1 MSQSNLKKKLTTDQ
15 CSELKVLYQESS
27 VNIEED
33 RNVASFQNW
42 GEEFV
47 ISLDFEAW
55 DFPPGVTNILH
66 IYDYGLYDFGAE
78 PEGYG
83 WRIPGCRTFQP
94 CTFQPDASN
103 PIFSILDFSTVN
115 ASTMTGSTKE

>member
-1 MSQSNLKKKLTTDQ
+1 MSHSNLKKKLTTDQ

-47 ISLDFEAW
+47 ISLDFYAF
-55 DFPPGVTNILH
+55 DFPPAVTNILH
-66 IYDYGLYDFGAE
+66 IYDYGLFDYGDE
-78 PEGYG
+78 PLE
-83 WRIPGCRTFQP
+83 GCRTFQP